1 MVERHRS
8 SQVTR
13 GEGHGG
19 APMLEARDLVQRSL
33 KAFDLETQSAV
44 VHYYLDEMTLEEVA
58 ALLERSVPTIRK
70 RLRAFAERTS
80 ISMRADVGAES

>member
-1 MVERHRS
+1 
-8 SQVTR
+8 
-13 GEGHGG
+13 
-19 APMLEARDLVQRSL
+19 MLEARDLVHKAL

-70 RLRAFAERTS
+70 RLRTFATQTALEL
-80 ISMRADVGAES
+80 RADFGADS